1 MSLGACARSF
11 VRLGV
16 VLLVA
21 AAAAGVWEMLAMQ
34 VPSSDYRV
42 GVLPGPIGQLRE
54 MATTVGLVLFAAA
67 WLMPWIAPERQ
78 PWVLCVAVHVGAVV
92 TIGAMAYGAT
102 TGMYGVQI
110 YDPRPDSQW
119 LFIVR
124 WIGQGLLG
132 LCLLDFARRLL
143 FRSPD
148 PPGE

>member
-1 MSLGACARSF
+1 MNLGPCARAF

-16 VLLVA
+16 VVLLV

-34 VPSSDYRV
+34 IPSSQYRV

-54 MATTVGLVLFAAA
+54 MAVVIALVLFAGA
-67 WLMPWIAPERQ
+67 WLMPWLAADRE

-92 TIGAMAYGAT
+92 TLGAMAYGAT

-110 YDPRPDSQW
+110 YDPRLESQV

-124 WIGQGLLG
+124 WVGQAVLG
-132 LCLLDFARRLL
+132 LCLLDFARRIL
-143 FRSPD
+143 FRRAPR
-148 PPGE
+148 